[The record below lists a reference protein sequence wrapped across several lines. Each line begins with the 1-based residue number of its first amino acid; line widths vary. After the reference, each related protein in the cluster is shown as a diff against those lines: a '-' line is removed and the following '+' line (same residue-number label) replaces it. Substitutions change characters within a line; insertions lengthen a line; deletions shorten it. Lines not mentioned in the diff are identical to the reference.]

1 MVETLKLREPL
12 FIKPSVGL
20 MDLLSLFQ
28 EGQSHIA
35 FVTSNPLGSLEAMR
49 NGIRPPTEKE
59 GILGIVTMEDVLE
72 KIIQRDIVDETDAY
86 RPVRQSLTSAGYS
99 SSNIGSGYG
108 SMTINH
114 NPSILYHN
122 PAMRSRVYNTSNT
135 AHSGSGNNRSSGNGA
150 TGRFAGGGGYVSKN
164 HRRPR
169 IFAAGSVVT
178 SDYYT
183 ASRIEHFGLPE
194 KEDIVQ
200 VNKAFKDFFEKS
212 DDRNNNQGSNSRERE
227 GSISP
232 VLNRDGG
239 GGNIKIEK
247 SYFQLTNEERAY
259 DEA

>member
-1 MVETLKLREPL
+1 MIESLKLREPL

-28 EGQSHIA
+28 DGQSHIA

-49 NGIRPPTEKE
+49 KGVRPPTEKE
-59 GILGIVTMEDVLE
+59 GILGVVTMEDVLE

-86 RPVRQSLTSAGYS
+86 RPIRQSLASAGYS
-99 SSNIGSGYG
+99 SANSRGSGYG

-122 PAMRSRVYNTSNT
+122 PAMRSRVYNTSHT
-135 AHSGSGNNRSSGNGA
+135 AHSGSSSSGA
-150 TGRFAGGGGYVSKN
+150 ASRYAGGGGYVSKN

-194 KEDIVQ
+194 KEDVVQ
-200 VNKAFKDFFEKS
+200 VNNAFKEIFGDNSEKAE
-212 DDRNNNQGSNSRERE
+212 SRERDD
-227 GSISP
+227 SISP
-232 VLNRDGG
+232 VPNRNGG
-239 GGNIKIEK
+239 KVKVEK
-247 SYFQLTNEERAY
+247 SYFQLANDERAY